1 MRILRLKH
9 DYRKAEKL
17 EAKHPV
23 PSDVDQVIDRD
34 VLVEGPDQ
42 STIAMLLTKCIAS
55 DLWHLAYAMW
65 STAVKKLPSARPT
78 AVGTSSL
85 PSPRKDGTLSEY
97 HGVHKFVLD
106 VIKPQGSRS
115 DRLGFVNGRKT
126 RLTVKRPELLEA
138 NRELIERVNALYA
151 HYSPRHHAK
160 QLLEVKKG
168 RCRIWHTAF
177 STVYIIKQ
185 TQTAYHADS
194 NLPGALTAILCCG
207 NFTGGA
213 LVMPRWRLAFAYRPG
228 DLLLFDEGQLHGNLP
243 FAGERL
249 SAAFYCA
256 PRIAPR
262 LPHQI

>member
-9 DYRKAEKL
+9 DYEEASTKL

-34 VLVEGPDQ
+34 VLVKGPDQ
-42 STIAMLLTKCIAS
+42 STIAMLLTNCIDS

-65 STAVKKLPSARPT
+65 STAVNQLPSARPT
-78 AVGTSSL
+78 AVGASSL

-97 HGVHKFVLD
+97 HGVHKFVQD
-106 VIKPQGSRS
+106 VLKQQGSRS
-115 DRLGFVNGRKT
+115 GKLGFVNGREA

-138 NRELIERVNALYA
+138 NRQLVERVDALYA
-151 HYSPRHHAK
+151 RYRPRHHAK
-160 QLLEVKKG
+160 QRMEVKKG
-168 RCRIWHTAF
+168 RCRIWRTAF

-194 NLPGALTAILCCG
+194 NLPGALTAILCSG

-213 LVMPRWRLAFAYRPG
+213 LVLPRWRLAFAYRPG

-243 FAGERL
+243 FVGERL
-249 SAAFYCA
+249 SAAFYCEEN
-256 PRIAPR
+256 IADGAS
-262 LPHQI
+262 